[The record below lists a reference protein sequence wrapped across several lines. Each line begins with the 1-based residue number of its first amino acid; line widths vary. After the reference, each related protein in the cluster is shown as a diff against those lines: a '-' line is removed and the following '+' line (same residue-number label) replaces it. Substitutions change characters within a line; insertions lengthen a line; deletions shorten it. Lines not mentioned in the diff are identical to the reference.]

1 MIFEFINHWV
11 PDPVLHRT
19 VYNLRSAV
27 TWQMAS
33 LAVAFPIYMLVMRT
47 IVRETGAHPER
58 LESGVRKWLTYIALL
73 GTAGAMICDLIWFLD
88 YFLTGELTLR
98 FVLKSAT
105 VMAIAGAIF
114 AYYIVSL
121 RKVHPRSRTF
131 GAASTA
137 TVAVA
142 FLIGM
147 GVAGTP
153 SAQREIEVDGRR
165 VQDLR
170 AIAAAIKERNA
181 LPNSLAELSGRA
193 RVRDPQ
199 TNELYEYRPKSA
211 TGYELCANFVS
222 EDRSES
228 YGGTFWNHAKGKAC
242 FTLDAKNGAP
252 W

>member
-121 RKVHPRSRTF
+121 RRVHPRSRTF

-199 TNELYEYRPKSA
+199 TNALYEYHRKSA
-211 TGYELCANFVS
+211 TEYELCANFVS
-222 EDRSES
+222 EDRSEN

-242 FTLDAKNGAP
+242 FALDAKNGAP